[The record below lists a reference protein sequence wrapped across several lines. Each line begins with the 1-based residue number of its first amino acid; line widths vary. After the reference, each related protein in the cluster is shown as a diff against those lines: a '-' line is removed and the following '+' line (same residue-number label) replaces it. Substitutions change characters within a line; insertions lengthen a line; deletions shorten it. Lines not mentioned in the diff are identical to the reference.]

1 MMSCNRSSMRNLIQ
15 NVLERSSKIGRTWVG
30 LNDNELW
37 LSKDDNDT
45 TSNVK
50 LQKKKKLAAFFRR
63 WLKLYSL
70 LWMNV
75 MVNTDIGRHWCSHDV
90 RKQVIGKKSGI
101 LVFVRR
107 AKGQYYFWSMS
118 ASWLVGQ
125 RLTSFKEALDGW
137 PRSCVSQHKRNNLL
151 FLLHW
156 KTLAW
161 LG

>member
-50 LQKKKKLAAFFRR
+50 LQKKKLAAFFRR

-70 LWMNV
+70 L
-75 MVNTDIGRHWCSHDV
+75 
-90 RKQVIGKKSGI
+90 
-101 LVFVRR
+101 
-107 AKGQYYFWSMS
+107 
-118 ASWLVGQ
+118 
-125 RLTSFKEALDGW
+125 
-137 PRSCVSQHKRNNLL
+137 
-151 FLLHW
+151 
-156 KTLAW
+156 
-161 LG
+161 